1 MNKNSKKIKEFPRR
15 LLALMLCC
23 FCFFA
28 TVPTY
33 AFELE
38 TETDTQQDTSD
49 ETIESFTEDETDIEV
64 EKETVTETSSENSRE
79 IDTETVGVLFSN
91 KEPKEPVSTYENVNP
106 DVNYILVSKT
116 FEGISSSQI
125 PADFE
130 ITVAQEAGE
139 PYILTGES
147 ANISED
153 GLTWKWKINNVG
165 AGKYTVSESNAEIEN
180 YDLTPSGLGVVEVK
194 AADFQVSYS
203 KETTCS
209 HKNWPVAIDGDQN
222 VLFAAALTGGGC
234 VVISKE
240 PLTATQRET
249 VAEKV
254 ISIGGN
260 WKAPVSFYSIST
272 NGNGPWSID
281 GKSLYYNPDTGEI
294 ILSKTSDWTHVATV
308 SYSISEASNPD
319 IEVKNT
325 YIPNA
330 RNLTVKKTVSGNMYD
345 ADKEFTFTVTA
356 DKDLTYGET
365 IGRTITFN
373 LKKDEE
379 TTITVPV
386 GAVVNVTENPDGYI
400 YSFVSITDG
409 VTKEDIT
416 NGVSFTMPAENVT
429 VVINND
435 KNITVDTGIYLETLP
450 YILILG
456 VVAVGVVLMIKKRK
470 NRDDD

>member
-1 MNKNSKKIKEFPRR
+1 
-15 LLALMLCC
+15 MLCC

-33 AFELE
+33 AFDLE

-49 ETIESFTEDETDIEV
+49 ETIESFAEDETDIEV

-79 IDTETVGVLFSN
+79 IETETVGVLLSN
-91 KEPKEPVSTYENVNP
+91 KKPKEPVSTYENRNP

-125 PADFE
+125 PADFK
-130 ITVAQEAGE
+130 ITVAQGN
-139 PYILTGES
+139 GES
-147 ANISED
+147 YTLTSESAIID
-153 GLTWKWKINNVG
+153 GLTWKWKIDNVG
-165 AGKYTVSESNAEIEN
+165 AGTYTVSESNAEVEN
-180 YDLTPSGLGVVEVK
+180 YTLTPSGLGEVEVK
-194 AADFQVSYS
+194 AADFQVNYDK
-203 KETTCS
+203 KETCS
-209 HKNWPVAIDGDQN
+209 HTNWPVAIDGDQN
-222 VLFAAALTGGGC
+222 VLFAAALTGNNGC

-249 VAEKV
+249 VAKAITE
-254 ISIGGN
+254 IGGN
-260 WKAPVSFYSIST
+260 WKNPVKFYSISS
-272 NGNGPWSID
+272 NGNGPWSINN
-281 GKSLYYNPDTGEI
+281 KSLKYDPVAKEI
-294 ILSKTSDWTHVATV
+294 ILSSTSDWSHVATV
-308 SYSISEASNPD
+308 RYSILEASNPD

-325 YIPNA
+325 YIPNV

-356 DKDLTYGET
+356 DKDLTYDET

-379 TTITVPV
+379 ATITVPV

-409 VTKEDIT
+409 VTKEDKT

>member
-1 MNKNSKKIKEFPRR
+1 MNKNSKKIKKFPRR
-15 LLALMLCC
+15 LLAFMLCF
-23 FCFFA
+23 FCFLATLPIAAFA
-28 TVPTY
+28 
-33 AFELE
+33 LE
-38 TETDTQQDTSD
+38 TEPDTQQETSD
-49 ETIESFTEDETDIEV
+49 ETTETITVDETDTES
-64 EKETVTETSSENSRE
+64 EAETLTETSSENSTE
-79 IDTETVGVLFSN
+79 IVGVLFSN
-91 KEPKEPVSTYENVNP
+91 KEQKEPVSTYEDVNP

-116 FEGISSSQI
+116 FEGISSDQI

-130 ITVAQEAGE
+130 ITVAQGTGE
-139 PYILTGES
+139 SYTLTKES

-165 AGKYTVSESNAEIEN
+165 AGTYTVTESNSEVEN
-180 YDLTPSGLGVVEVK
+180 YDLTTSGLGVAEVK
-194 AADFQVSYS
+194 AADFQVHYD

-209 HKNWPVAIDGDQN
+209 HKDWPVAIDGDQN

-249 VAEKV
+249 VAATV
-254 ISIGGN
+254 IGIGGN
-260 WKAPVSFYSIST
+260 WKAPVNFYSIST
-272 NGNGPWSID
+272 NGDGPWSIN
-281 GKSLYYNPDTGEI
+281 GKTLHYDPDAGKI
-294 ILSKTSDWTHVATV
+294 ILGRTSDWTHVATV

-325 YIPNA
+325 YTPNV

-365 IGRTITFN
+365 TGRTITFN

-379 TTITVPV
+379 ATITVPV

-409 VTKEDIT
+409 VMKGDIT

-429 VVINND
+429 VVINNN